1 MNAMPQTSREAAF
14 LLEVP
19 NYEDQETL
27 LKIIF
32 GDMLEGDAFPGL
44 YCHNIAMPN
53 DYGPLKNDW
62 TQPCPFDWSKE
73 EKLEKCISFQEA
85 TWGTELLARLET
97 IQSRLD
103 PNSLFI
109 QGYGVNGEGPYVG
122 LTGSGATGASTISS
136 CDDALGSPVVFGC
149 SDNTLEFTFSSAS
162 GNQQCGSAVT
172 GTQAAN
178 APAIKLEDPEE
189 DALYTVLL
197 VDTAV
202 SAVHPILHFGAVN
215 VEGSSLKDGL
225 SLTEIASFKA
235 YHGPAP
241 PAVGTVPGIE
251 KVPFTYE
258 FVIATQL
265 DSVEEPVLDTPINFD
280 YESFLLENT
289 DGEEMA
295 SSYFTTG
302 HCVVLSTA
310 TESKD
315 QSGSSGGGNS
325 VPVEPPT
332 VPVSPSANQTSA
344 PYDWSLEDTSS
355 SFSLRVNG
363 FVILVPA
370 VSALISVSLL

>member
-1 MNAMPQTSREAAF
+1 M
-14 LLEVP
+14 
-19 NYEDQETL
+19 
-27 LKIIF
+27 
-32 GDMLEGDAFPGL
+32 
-44 YCHNIAMPN
+44 
-53 DYGPLKNDW
+53 
-62 TQPCPFDWSKE
+62 
-73 EKLEKCISFQEA
+73 
-85 TWGTELLARLET
+85 LARLET

-122 LTGSGATGASTISS
+122 LTGSEATGASTISS

-325 VPVEPPT
+325 VPEEPPT
-332 VPVSPSANQTSA
+332 VPVSPSADQTSA